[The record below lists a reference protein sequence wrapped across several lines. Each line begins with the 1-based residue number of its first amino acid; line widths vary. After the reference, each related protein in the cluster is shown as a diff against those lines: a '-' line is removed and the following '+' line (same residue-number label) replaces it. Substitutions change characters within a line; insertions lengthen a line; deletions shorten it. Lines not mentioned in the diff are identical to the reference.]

1 MSYEKRD
8 YTFVAT
14 FIAMMLSASAF
25 AYSFEVDGIYY
36 HYPGGS
42 LEVYVSHEVD
52 YVGENS
58 PRSYSGAVVISPAVT
73 YEGTTYTVV
82 GIHDEAFYGCEDLTS
97 VTIPNTIE
105 EIYQFAFRGCV
116 NLTSINGLDL
126 NTAALHR
133 IPIVRYITFATC
145 GKEHKD
151 TDCYDFILS
160 FQL

>member
-36 HYPGGS
+36 HYPGS

-97 VTIPNTIE
+97 VTLPNT
-105 EIYQFAFRGCV
+105 
-116 NLTSINGLDL
+116 LLK
-126 NTAALHR
+126 
-133 IPIVRYITFATC
+133 RYINLRL
-145 GKEHKD
+145 EVV
-151 TDCYDFILS
+151 
-160 FQL
+160 